1 MSSKSLSIQDSNVLK
16 GVALILLLWHHLFYV
31 DNGMFSDINVW
42 GDGLTNQIGQLR
54 KVCVALFVF
63 LSGYGLVV
71 STDSSNF
78 RLRLFYVKRYTKL
91 YLNYWLI
98 WLLFVPI
105 NILCFDRTFT
115 AVYQSYVIPKFLIDF
130 CGLSCMFGTQTM
142 NPTWWFYSCIV
153 ILYALFPIILS
164 CLEKTKWIVTWLVVS
179 LVIVFIPNLYLLEPV
194 KYYLFPFLLGCVF
207 GKGSIFNILPPQYV
221 GPVNIFKRMYNRLI
235 KICKGYGN
243 TMDFVILIFVLV
255 VSVVWRNSS
264 THNLFIDSWLTL
276 LIYVIYLNMNIS
288 QNAKKIMQ
296 ILGKHS
302 FNIFLFHTFIYYYW
316 FRNLLYSLNNPI
328 LIFLTLL
335 VVTLVI
341 SVGMELVKNY
351 IGYYKLQTR
360 IINKFA

>member
-1 MSSKSLSIQDSNVLK
+1 M
-16 GVALILLLWHHLFYV
+16 
-31 DNGMFSDINVW
+31 
-42 GDGLTNQIGQLR
+42 
-54 KVCVALFVF
+54 
-63 LSGYGLVV
+63 
-71 STDSSNF
+71 
-78 RLRLFYVKRYTKL
+78 
-91 YLNYWLI
+91 
-98 WLLFVPI
+98 
-105 NILCFDRTFT
+105 
-115 AVYQSYVIPKFLIDF
+115 
-130 CGLSCMFGTQTM
+130 
-142 NPTWWFYSCIV
+142 
-153 ILYALFPIILS
+153 
-164 CLEKTKWIVTWLVVS
+164 
-179 LVIVFIPNLYLLEPV
+179 
-194 KYYLFPFLLGCVF
+194 
-207 GKGSIFNILPPQYV
+207 YV